1 MGYLNSNIYQN
12 GIDHTLLDSNK
23 KYVIALTTSDIRGDT
38 VDASNIAAV
47 SAIING
53 GGNGSPSL
61 DAASGHLNN
70 VFAYSNKTLTIN
82 SISYNYTK
90 DVLSNGAGDSQGGKY
105 NNDSS
110 LIAQYFAVID
120 LGNVAAAD
128 EVEITPFT
136 GATDN
141 IKIPTVTKIASGTPV
156 ITGQLSGSGVTI
168 QANNNFLFGAVTI
181 SFSETD
187 SAS

>member
-12 GIDHTLLDSNK
+12 GINNTFLDSSK

-105 NNDSS
+105 NNDPS
-110 LIAQYFAVID
+110 LVAQYFAVID
-120 LGNVAAAD
+120 LGTVAAAD

-136 GATDN
+136 GATDD
-141 IKIPTVTKIASGTPV
+141 IKIPTVTKITSGTPV